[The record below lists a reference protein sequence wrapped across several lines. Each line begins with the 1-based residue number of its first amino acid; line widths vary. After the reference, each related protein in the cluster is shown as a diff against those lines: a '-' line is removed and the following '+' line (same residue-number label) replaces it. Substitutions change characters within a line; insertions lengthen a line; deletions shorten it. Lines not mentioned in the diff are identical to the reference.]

1 MVLIQVIYICVQY
14 DFTTFVYA
22 RSIVRIQM
30 IGVLLYLLAVY
41 VKMNAWSVIF
51 NIKAYIITSAIVGI
65 GSYALLHL
73 YNSMIWTI
81 FCICVSLIS
90 YLVVLYLF
98 PTERVVLAKI
108 WDSAL
113 ARLRR
118 S

>member
-1 MVLIQVIYICVQY
+1 
-14 DFTTFVYA
+14 
-22 RSIVRIQM
+22 
-30 IGVLLYLLAVY
+30 
-41 VKMNAWSVIF
+41 MNAWSVIF

-81 FCICVSLIS
+81 FCICVSLYFVSCCVVFIS
-90 YLVVLYLF
+90 NGEGC
-98 PTERVVLAKI
+98 TCKNM
-108 WDSAL
+108 DSAL